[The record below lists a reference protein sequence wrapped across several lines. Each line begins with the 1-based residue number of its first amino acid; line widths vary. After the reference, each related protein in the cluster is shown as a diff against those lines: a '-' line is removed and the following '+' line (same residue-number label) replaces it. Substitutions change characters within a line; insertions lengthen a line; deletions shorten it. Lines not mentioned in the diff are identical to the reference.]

1 MLLAVFSDSHGAAA
15 PMVNAVERYHPDM
28 VLFLGDGVRDAEKVR
43 LRFPEIPFTIL
54 RGNCD
59 RDPGYEDR
67 AILKL
72 EGVGIFAAHGHEHG
86 VKYGMDKFATSVLC
100 SGSVLG
106 LYGHTH
112 RPLWQASQGIQL
124 LNPGSIGSRQNPT
137 FALVT
142 LADGQAVCKI
152 LDAPKETENG
162 VDVPEDEAGLIR
174 IFYLSKGQLTTLF
187 LNASHHHLCQAKIH
201 IIFYIIFRG

>member
-15 PMVNAVERYHPDM
+15 PMAAAVEQYHPDR
-28 VLFLGDGVRDAEKVR
+28 VIFLGDGVRDAEKVR

-72 EGVGIFAAHGHEHG
+72 EGVGVFAAHGHEHG

-100 SGSVLG
+100 SGSALG

-112 RPLWQASQGIQL
+112 RPLWQASRGIQL
-124 LNPGSIGSRQNPT
+124 LNPGSIGSRQKPT
-137 FALVT
+137 FALIR
-142 LADGQAVCKI
+142 LDDGTAECRI
-152 LDAPKETENG
+152 LDAPEVTK
-162 VDVPEDEAGLIR
+162 
-174 IFYLSKGQLTTLF
+174 
-187 LNASHHHLCQAKIH
+187 
-201 IIFYIIFRG
+201 

>member
-15 PMVNAVERYHPDM
+15 PMAAAVEQYHPDR
-28 VLFLGDGVRDAEKVR
+28 VIFLGDGVRDAEKVR

-67 AILKL
+67 AFLKL
-72 EGVGIFAAHGHEHG
+72 EGVGVFAAHGHEHG

-100 SGSVLG
+100 SGSALG

-112 RPLWQASQGIQL
+112 RPLWQASRGIQL
-124 LNPGSIGSRQNPT
+124 LNPGSIGSRQKPT
-137 FALVT
+137 FALIR
-142 LADGQAVCKI
+142 LDDGTAECRI
-152 LDAPKETENG
+152 LDAPEVTK
-162 VDVPEDEAGLIR
+162 
-174 IFYLSKGQLTTLF
+174 
-187 LNASHHHLCQAKIH
+187 
-201 IIFYIIFRG
+201 

>member
-15 PMVNAVERYHPDM
+15 PMAAAVEQYHPDR
-28 VLFLGDGVRDAEKVR
+28 VIFLGDGVRDAEKVR

-72 EGVGIFAAHGHEHG
+72 EGVGVFAAHGHEHG

-100 SGSVLG
+100 SGSALG

-112 RPLWQASQGIQL
+112 RPLWQASRGIQL
-124 LNPGSIGSRQNPT
+124 LNPGSIGSRQKPT
-137 FALVT
+137 FALIR
-142 LADGQAVCKI
+142 LDDGTAECRI
-152 LDAPKETENG
+152 LDAPEVTE
-162 VDVPEDEAGLIR
+162 
-174 IFYLSKGQLTTLF
+174 
-187 LNASHHHLCQAKIH
+187 
-201 IIFYIIFRG
+201 

>member
-15 PMVNAVERYHPDM
+15 PMANAVERYHPDM

-72 EGVGIFAAHGHEHG
+72 EGVGVFAAHGHEHG

-100 SGSVLG
+100 SGSALG

-112 RPLWQASQGIQL
+112 RPLWQEMRGIQL
-124 LNPGSIGSRQNPT
+124 LNPGSIGSREKPT
-137 FALVT
+137 FALVR
-142 LADGQAVCKI
+142 LENGKADCRI
-152 LDAPKETENG
+152 LDAPAPEKE
-162 VDVPEDEAGLIR
+162 
-174 IFYLSKGQLTTLF
+174 
-187 LNASHHHLCQAKIH
+187 AKA
-201 IIFYIIFRG
+201 

>member
-15 PMVNAVERYHPDM
+15 PMANAVERYHPDM

-100 SGSVLG
+100 SGSDLG

-162 VDVPEDEAGLIR
+162 VDV
-174 IFYLSKGQLTTLF
+174 K
-187 LNASHHHLCQAKIH
+187 
-201 IIFYIIFRG
+201 

>member
-1 MLLAVFSDSHGAAA
+1 M
-15 PMVNAVERYHPDM
+15 
-28 VLFLGDGVRDAEKVR
+28 
-43 LRFPEIPFTIL
+43 
-54 RGNCD
+54 
-59 RDPGYEDR
+59 
-67 AILKL
+67 
-72 EGVGIFAAHGHEHG
+72 GIFAAHGHEHG

-162 VDVPEDEAGLIR
+162 VDV
-174 IFYLSKGQLTTLF
+174 K
-187 LNASHHHLCQAKIH
+187 
-201 IIFYIIFRG
+201 